1 MKRWLQLGLATLAL
15 AAGVHFAVVWAAP
28 RLILRLV
35 IASVS
40 RRVGINAALH
50 AGKPTAASR
59 DVVLPSPDLL
69 YTICAFDVSERPLKL
84 TATVPEDT
92 YWSLSLYADNT
103 DNFFVV
109 NDRDVAVRSAAIV
122 LFGPDAVSTKAGPV
136 IGVSPDVIS
145 AAEWPASG
153 PVRSP
158 SKRGIALFRILVDR
172 EERLGALRDVQ
183 KQAACMSL

>member
-1 MKRWLQLGLATLAL
+1 MKRWLKPGLTTLAL
-15 AAGVHFAVVWAAP
+15 ATGMHFAVIWAAP
-28 RLILRLV
+28 RLILRQV
-35 IASVS
+35 IAGVS

-50 AGKPTAASR
+50 ARRPTAASR

-69 YTICAFDVSERPLKL
+69 YTICAFDLSTRPIKL
-84 TATVPEDT
+84 TAAVPENT

-109 NDRDVAVRSAAIV
+109 NDRKVAGKTVTVDLVGPNSVQASAE
-122 LFGPDAVSTKAGPV
+122 P
-136 IGVSPDVIS
+136 IS
-145 AAEWPASG
+145 MVATTADTSRAAFL
-153 PVRSP
+153 VRSP

-172 EERLGALRDVQ
+172 EERLGALQEVQ

>member
-1 MKRWLQLGLATLAL
+1 MKRWLKLGLATLAL

-28 RLILRLV
+28 RLILRQV
-35 IASVS
+35 ISGIS

-50 AGKPTAASR
+50 ASKPTAASR

-69 YTICAFDVSERPLKL
+69 YTLCAFDVSARPVKL
-84 TATVPEDT
+84 TATIPEDT

-109 NDRDVAVRSAAIV
+109 NDRKVAGKSVTVNLVGADSVQASEEPVAVA
-122 LFGPDAVSTKAGPV
+122 PNTDASQATFL
-136 IGVSPDVIS
+136 
-145 AAEWPASG
+145 
-153 PVRSP
+153 VRSP

-172 EERLGALRDVQ
+172 EERLGALVDVQ
-183 KQAACMSL
+183 KQAACTSL